1 MVIYWMYYIISYRNK
16 RTNLPETIFHYCPTN
31 HGFPGSSESKES
43 AYIVGD
49 LGLISGL
56 GRSPGEVNGYPLQDS
71 FWRIPWIE
79 KSGRLQSMGSQRI
92 GHNWA
97 TFIFKTTNLTK
108 KLVSRWF
115 DLLHFLIGSP
125 DIYLPS
131 LTKCD

>member
-1 MVIYWMYYIISYRNK
+1 MYYIISYCNK

-92 GHNWA
+92 GHN
-97 TFIFKTTNLTK
+97 
-108 KLVSRWF
+108 
-115 DLLHFLIGSP
+115 
-125 DIYLPS
+125 
-131 LTKCD
+131 